1 MIVLGVL
8 LVVLAALVTIGV
20 VASNTDEVS
29 AEAFGV
35 SLSNV
40 SLGGFFLLGA
50 ATALLF
56 ALGLLLLGLG
66 MARNRRNRVH
76 NKRLVKTTRQQE
88 AELREEN
95 ERLAAQ
101 LERERQAKAAAPP
114 VTSQRQDMPRPVGPG
129 TTTTVEPGRDDPGR
143 GSPLSR

>member
-1 MIVLGVL
+1 MIILGVL
-8 LVVLAALVTIGV
+8 LVVFAALLTTGV
-20 VASNTDEVS
+20 VASNTDEIS

-35 SLSNV
+35 SVANV

-56 ALGLLLLGLG
+56 ALGLLLLGVG
-66 MARNRRNRVH
+66 MARNRRKRVQS
-76 NKRLVKTTRQQE
+76 KRLVKTTKQQE

-114 VTSQRQDMPRPVGPG
+114 ITPQRGDMPHPVGPG
-129 TTTTVEPGRDDPGR
+129 TTTTVEPGRDDPRR
-143 GSPLSR
+143 GGPLSR